1 MKKNP
6 KHLLSTSLLLVL
18 ISLVCV
24 TAATTAWM
32 TIADSTRV
40 KTMRLD
46 VSSGANLRFDLD
58 EHETFEEYV
67 KSIRLIDIS
76 DRIFRDQGYHP
87 RENPLTPVTT
97 QDCVHF
103 TLENGDDAPKEY
115 YMEFVLH
122 FMATEDMVV
131 HLTTAGEEGTRIFSD
146 EASDL
151 AKAMRISFT
160 ADGDT
165 SVYDPGMA
173 AGAEDGLGGKVFGLA
188 RGNRIVYDESNT
200 LFYLPKDVDKP
211 VTVRIWLEGTDEVC
225 TDALRGV
232 PYNIQLRFVGTD
244 ENGNLLE
251 DPRTAAGRSAAATPN
266 EERNENNERS

>member
-1 MKKNP
+1 MKKKQ

-18 ISLVCV
+18 LALVSL

-46 VSSGANLRFDLD
+46 VTSGANLRFDLD
-58 EHETFEEYV
+58 RHDTFEEYT

-76 DRIFRDQGYHP
+76 DRILRDQGYHP

-103 TLENGDDAPKEY
+103 TLENGEAAPKEY
-115 YMEFVLH
+115 YIEFVLH
-122 FMATEDMVV
+122 FRATTDMVV

-146 EASDL
+146 EVSDL

-160 ADGDT
+160 ADGNT
-165 SVYDPGMA
+165 SVYDPGMEP
-173 AGAEDGLGGKVFGLA
+173 GAQDGLGGKVFGLA
-188 RGNRIVYDESNT
+188 RGNRIVYDQSNT
-200 LFYLPKDVDKP
+200 LFYLPAEVDKP
-211 VTVRIWLEGTDEVC
+211 VTVRIWLEGTDEV
-225 TDALRGV
+225 
-232 PYNIQLRFVGTD
+232 
-244 ENGNLLE
+244 
-251 DPRTAAGRSAAATPN
+251 
-266 EERNENNERS
+266 